1 MTEPTRW
8 RKAPVEVD
16 AIQLRDDN
24 SQAVARFA
32 SGSTTRAGIEI
43 SERHRDCY
51 NRVYVV
57 IYTLEGTMR
66 ANEGDWIIRGVKGE
80 LYPCRDDIFRMTYE
94 PVSTPAPATVGR
106 ATVLREAAELAERL
120 MDERYGPDCAYA
132 IGGLDVATE
141 LRRLAEAQQDETR
154 CKHGCD
160 TSTCPCLAC
169 EADDD
174 AREARQEPTQDSEEA

>member
-1 MTEPTRW
+1 VTDQTEPTRW

-24 SQAVARFA
+24 SQAVARFT
-32 SGSTTRAGIEI
+32 SGSTTNAALARAD
-43 SERHRDCY
+43 RDRY
-51 NRVYVV
+51 NRVYVE

-94 PVSTPAPATVGR
+94 PVSTPTPATVGR
-106 ATVLREAAELAERL
+106 AVVLREAAELAERL

-141 LRRLAEAQQDETR
+141 LRRLAEAQQ
-154 CKHGCD
+154 
-160 TSTCPCLAC
+160 
-169 EADDD
+169 
-174 AREARQEPTQDSEEA
+174 EPAQDSEEA